1 MDIREYENKK
11 TGLKLFARGNT
22 DCLEGATLGVVGARA
37 ADERLLRYGQ
47 SMVEDACKISGRTIV
62 SGLALGC
69 DAAGHRG
76 ALRALTPTVAVL
88 PCAIGKIK
96 PAANANLAGAILAAG
111 GCLVSEYPIGK
122 PFGNYMYIERDAV
135 IARLSDALIV
145 LGCEVKSGTMHTVD
159 EALEL
164 GRPVGCMMVEGLIT
178 PGCRKLVEE
187 GKAVAITSREDL
199 EKFLENIAYVTRRF
213 QLFRKHP
220 GDRVLF

>member
-69 DAAGHRG
+69 DSAGHRG
-76 ALRALTPTVAVL
+76 ALKTQTPTAAVR
-88 PCAIGKIK
+88 PCSIDKVR
-96 PAANANLAGAILAAG
+96 PVANASLAGAILAAG
-111 GCLVSEYPIGK
+111 GCMVSEYPVGEQ
-122 PFGNYMYIERDAV
+122 FSNYMYIQRDAV

-145 LGCEVKSGTMHTVD
+145 LGCDVESGTMHTVD
-159 EALEL
+159 AALEL
-164 GRPVGCMMVEGLIT
+164 GRPIGCMMIEGLIT
-178 PGCRKLVEE
+178 AGCSKLVEE
-187 GKAVAITSREDL
+187 GKAFAIAGREDL
-199 EKFLENIAYVTRRF
+199 GKFLENIA
-213 QLFRKHP
+213 
-220 GDRVLF
+220 